1 MQDMTEEIT
10 HETIQIPPYDE
21 HNQRLINNVH
31 PSDWENP
38 IPDGPYNLL
47 VIGGG
52 SAGMVASIGGA
63 GLGAKVALV
72 ERHLLGGDCLNVGCV
87 PSKAVIRPSKA
98 LGEIHHMAP
107 SLGIHIPDGV
117 EVDFGQVMERMRRIR
132 AEISEH
138 DSTKK
143 LTDAGVDL
151 YLGDGQFTGPNT
163 FEVSGRTIKFKKALI
178 STGSS
183 PLPLPIPGLAEAGFL
198 TNERIFELTERPNR
212 LAIIGSGP
220 IGSEMAHAFR
230 RFGTEVTMLEIGS
243 RIMGRE
249 DEDAANVIMDV
260 FRREGIQL
268 ELNAKTSQVSVG
280 PGGKI
285 ISYEIDGEQKELE
298 VDDILVAAGRTP
310 NISSLNLE
318 AAGVEYHKRGVT
330 VTDTLQTTNDDIY
343 AAGDIAFKY
352 QFTHTADATA
362 RIVLRNAFFPGP
374 KGKVSD
380 LVVPWCTYTDPEVAH
395 VGMYEHDA
403 EAAGIDV
410 ETIFQSIGDIDR
422 GRTDGETEGFVKV
435 HIQKGS
441 DKILGATI
449 VAAHAGEMIN
459 ELTLAMVAGVGLKT
473 IANVIH
479 PYPTQGEAIRAV
491 ANAYNRSRLTPFAKN
506 MLTRLMAWKRR

>member
-1 MQDMTEEIT
+1 MQDATEKTT
-10 HETIQIPPYDE
+10 HEAIQILPHDE

-31 PSDWENP
+31 PPEWQNP
-38 IPDGPYNLL
+38 TPDNPYNLL

-98 LGEIHHMAP
+98 LGEIRHMAP
-107 SLGIHIPDGV
+107 SLGINIPDGI

-132 AEISEH
+132 SEISDH
-138 DSTKK
+138 DSSQK

-163 FEVSGRTIKFKKALI
+163 FEVGGRIIKFKKALI
-178 STGSS
+178 ATGSS
-183 PLPLPIPGLAEAGFL
+183 PRSIPIPGLAEAGHL
-198 TNERIFELTERPNR
+198 NNERIFELTERPNR
-212 LAIIGSGP
+212 LAIIGCGP
-220 IGSEMAHAFR
+220 IGSEMAHAFS
-230 RFGTEVTMLEIGS
+230 RFGTEVTMFEIGP
-243 RIMGRE
+243 RIMRRE
-249 DEDAANVIMDV
+249 DEDAANLIMDI
-260 FRREGIQL
+260 FRREGIQI
-268 ELNAKTSQVSVG
+268 ELDVKINQVSVG
-280 PGGKI
+280 PGGKVV
-285 ISYEIDGEQKELE
+285 SYETNGESKELE
-298 VDDILVAAGRTP
+298 VDDILVSAGRTP

-318 AAGVEYHKRGVT
+318 AAGVEYHKQGVT
-330 VTDTLQTTNDDIY
+330 VTDTLKTTNDDIY

-352 QFTHTADATA
+352 QFTHAADATA
-362 RIVLRNAFFPGP
+362 RIVLRNALFPGP
-374 KGKVSD
+374 KQKASD
-380 LVVPWCTYTDPEVAH
+380 LVMPWCTYTDPEIAH

-403 EAAGIDV
+403 EAAGIPV
-410 ETIFQSIGDIDR
+410 ETIVQSIGDIDR

-435 HIQKGS
+435 HLKKGS

-491 ANAYNRSRLTPFAKN
+491 ANTYNRSRLTPMAKN
-506 MLTRLMAWKRR
+506 ILTRLMAWQRR